1 MIRRAVVAVC
11 ALSLALA
18 GAAHAQT
25 PAASVAPPRD
35 PMVLAGSTQK
45 VSAHVFVIPDRSTPL
60 VPNVGVIVGS
70 KAALV
75 VDTGLGEKNGAI
87 VLAEARKAAPGRA
100 LYLVSTHF
108 HPEHDL
114 GASAFPPSTRMIR
127 SKDEIAD
134 IDEFGL
140 TMADRFAGFSAVNAA
155 LLKGAAFR
163 KADIVFDESYDLD
176 LGGVS
181 VKILAMG
188 PNHTRGDTAVFVP
201 ADQVLF
207 AGDVAMKAQ
216 PAFASP
222 YSNVDH
228 WLASLDRFTALKP
241 KVIVPSHGPMGG
253 IELVDGYRL
262 YLMTVR
268 NRTAALKSGGASVD
282 QAVAQV
288 GAELKGAYPDA
299 GRLAGAVRAAY
310 AQAGAKAQL

>member
-1 MIRRAVVAVC
+1 MIRLL
-11 ALSLALA
+11 ALSLTAACLALA
-18 GAAHAQT
+18 PLARAQA
-25 PAASVAPPRD
+25 PARPD
-35 PMVLAGSTQK
+35 PMVLAGSTRK

-70 KAALV
+70 RAALV
-75 VDTGLGEKNGAI
+75 VDTGLGERNGAI
-87 VLAEARKAAPGRA
+87 VLAEAQKAAPGRA

-114 GASAFPPSTRMIR
+114 GAAAFPAQTKMIR

-140 TMADRFAGFSAVNAA
+140 ALAKTFAGFSALNAD

-163 KADIVFDESYDLD
+163 KADIVFDQSYDLD
-176 LGGVS
+176 LGGVR
-181 VKILAMG
+181 VRILAMG

-201 ADQVLF
+201 ADAVLF
-207 AGDVAMKAQ
+207 SGDVAMKGQ

-222 YSNVDH
+222 YSNLDH
-228 WLASLDRFTALKP
+228 WLASLDRFSALRP
-241 KVIVPSHGPMGG
+241 KLIVPSHGPMGG

-262 YLMTVR
+262 YLMSVR
-268 NRTAALKSGGASVD
+268 NRTRALKGAGASAE

-288 GAELKGAYPDA
+288 NAELRAQYPDA

-310 AQAGAKAQL
+310 AQAGPP

>member
-1 MIRRAVVAVC
+1 MIRHIAS
-11 ALSLALA
+11 LLALA
-18 GAAHAQT
+18 ALAAAPLAHAQAPS
-25 PAASVAPPRD
+25 PAARPD
-35 PMVLAGSTQK
+35 PMVLAGSAQK
-45 VSAHVFVIPDRSTPL
+45 VSAHVYVIPDRSTPL

-87 VLAEARKAAPGRA
+87 VLAEAKKAAPGRA
-100 LYLVSTHF
+100 LYLISTHF

-114 GASAFPPSTRMIR
+114 GASAFPPQTKMIR

-140 TMADRFAGFSAVNAA
+140 AMAKTFAGFSAVNAD

-163 KADIVFDESYDLD
+163 KADIVFDEAMDLD
-176 LGGVS
+176 LGGLKVR
-181 VKILAMG
+181 ILAMG

-201 ADQVLF
+201 GDQVLF
-207 AGDVAMKAQ
+207 AGDVAMKGQ

-222 YSNVDH
+222 YSNLEH

-253 IELVDGYRL
+253 IELVDGYRF

-268 NRTAALKSGGASVD
+268 NRTWALKSGGASAE

-288 GAELKGAYPDA
+288 GAELKSQYPDS
-299 GRLAGAVRAAY
+299 GRLAGAIRAAY
-310 AQAGAKAQL
+310 AQAGPKEAT

>member
-1 MIRRAVVAVC
+1 MIRRAAVLLS
-11 ALSLALA
+11 AVSLALA
-18 GAAHAQT
+18 GVAHAQAPAR
-25 PAASVAPPRD
+25 PAAPD

-114 GASAFPPSTRMIR
+114 GASAFPASTRMIR

-140 TMADRFAGFSAVNAA
+140 QMADRFAGFSAVNAD

-163 KADIVFDESYDLD
+163 KADIVFNETYDLD

-188 PNHTRGDTAVFVP
+188 PNHTRGDTAIFVP
-201 ADQVLF
+201 GDQVLF
-207 AGDVAMKAQ
+207 AGDVAMKGQ

-228 WLASLDRFTALKP
+228 WLASLERFAALKP

-253 IELVDGYRL
+253 IEFVDGYRL

-310 AQAGAKAQL
+310 AQAGEKAAL

>member
-1 MIRRAVVAVC
+1 MTRRLAWPL
-11 ALSLALA
+11 ALALALA
-18 GAAHAQT
+18 GAVHAQPAT
-25 PAASVAPPRD
+25 PPD
-35 PMVLAGSTQK
+35 PMVLAGSAQK
-45 VSAHVFVIPDRSTPL
+45 VSAHVVVIPDRSTPL
-60 VPNVGVIVGS
+60 VPNVGVIVGT

-114 GASAFPPSTRMIR
+114 GAGAFPAETKMIR

-140 TMADRFAGFSAVNAA
+140 QLANRFSQMSAINAA
-155 LLKGAAFR
+155 LLKGAQFR
-163 KADIVFDESYDLD
+163 KADIVFDQAYDLD
-176 LGGVS
+176 LGGVK
-181 VKILAMG
+181 VRILAMG

-201 ADQVLF
+201 ADAVLF
-207 AGDVAMKAQ
+207 SGDVAMKAQ

-222 YSNVDH
+222 YSNLDH

-253 IELVDGYRL
+253 IEFVDGYRF

-268 NRTAALKSGGASVD
+268 NRTQALKNGGASAD
-282 QAVAQV
+282 QAVTQL
-288 GAELKGAYPDA
+288 GAELKSQYPDA

-310 AQAGAKAQL
+310 AQAGAKDAT